1 MELGKKY
8 ISGVF
13 DDDGVLLKAIT
24 EIRSKGIKIEEVY
37 TPFPVH
43 HLEDA
48 LGYKRSRL
56 PIVAFLFGITGTT
69 LALVMQI
76 SMLVVDWPM
85 IIGGKPFFSY
95 PDFVPVAF
103 ELSVLL
109 SAFGMVGTF
118 FVRSD
123 LKPYKK
129 PRIFDLRSTDDV
141 HIMAVD
147 LAANSSFSEEKIKAI
162 LTESGAVEVNNK
174 EFED

>member
-1 MELGKKY
+1 MDLGKKY
-8 ISGVF
+8 IVGVF
-13 DDDGVLLKAIT
+13 DDDGVLLKGVKQV
-24 EIRSKGIKIEEVY
+24 RSKGVNIEEVY

-56 PIVAFLFGITGTT
+56 PIVSFLFGITGTT
-69 LALVMQI
+69 LALILQI
-76 SMLVVDWPM
+76 SMMVVDWPM
-85 IIGGKPFFSY
+85 IIGGKPFFAY

-109 SAFGMVGTF
+109 AAYGMVGTF

-123 LKPYKK
+123 LKPHAK

-141 HIMAVD
+141 HIMAID
-147 LAANSSFSEEKIKAI
+147 LAANSLSEEEISVI
-162 LTESGAVEVNNK
+162 LKESGAVEVNNK

>member
-1 MELGKKY
+1 MEYGKKY
-8 ISGVF
+8 ITGVF
-13 DDDGVLLKAIT
+13 DDDGVLLKAVT
-24 EIRSKGIKIEEVY
+24 EVRSKGVKIEEVY

-56 PIVAFLFGITGTT
+56 PIVSFLFGITGTT

-76 SMLVVDWPM
+76 SMMVVDWPM
-85 IIGGKPFFSY
+85 IIGGKPFFAY

-109 SAFGMVGTF
+109 AAFGMVGTF

-129 PRIFDLRSTDDV
+129 PRVFDLRSTDDK

-147 LAANSSFSEEKIKAI
+147 LVANSLSEEEIKAI

>member
-8 ISGVF
+8 VVGVF
-13 DDDGVLLKAIT
+13 DDDDVLLKGIKQV
-24 EIRSKGIKIEEVY
+24 RSKGVKIEEVF

-56 PIVAFLFGITGTT
+56 PIVCFLFAITGTA
-69 LALVMQI
+69 LALTMQI
-76 SMLVVDWPM
+76 SMLVIDWPM

-109 SAFGMVGTF
+109 GAFGMVGTF

-123 LKPYKK
+123 LKPYKTPK
-129 PRIFDLRSTDDV
+129 IFDLRSTDDC

-147 LAANSSFSEEKIKAI
+147 LAANKISEEEIKTI
-162 LTESGAVEVNNK
+162 LKEGGAVEVNNK

>member
-1 MELGKKY
+1 MEFGKKY
-8 ISGVF
+8 ITGVF
-13 DDDGVLLKAIT
+13 DDDGIMLNSIAK
-24 EIRSKGIKIEEVY
+24 IRSAGVKIEEVY

-56 PIVAFLFGITGTT
+56 PMIAFMFSVAGTT

-76 SMLVVDWPM
+76 SMIVVDWPM

-109 SAFGMVGTF
+109 AAYGMVITF

-129 PRIFDLRSTDDV
+129 PKTFDLRSTDDC

-147 LAANSSFSEEKIKAI
+147 LAANSLSEDEIRVI
-162 LTESGAVEVNNK
+162 LKENGAVEVNNK

>member
-1 MELGKKY
+1 MNKDIKWYWE
-8 ISGVF
+8 VR
-13 DDDGVLLKAIT
+13 VLMKCF
-24 EIRSKGIKIEEVY
+24 S
-37 TPFPVH
+37 FPDH

-56 PIVAFLFGITGTT
+56 PIVSFLFGITGTT

-76 SMLVVDWPM
+76 SMMVVDWPM
-85 IIGGKPFFSY
+85 IIGGKPFFAY

-109 SAFGMVGTF
+109 AAFGMVGTF

-129 PRIFDLRSTDDV
+129 PRVFDLRSTDDK

-147 LAANSSFSEEKIKAI
+147 LVANSLSEEEIKAI